1 MNAVLQ
7 HEHRSASGANGAVR
21 FRAAVIRWQAPV
33 RVHDGQDTSALSS
46 RRGGFSR
53 RFTGSDA
60 GFHVEPP
67 CCTTGGR
74 SGVRLFPRIGWCAD
88 PNAIS
93 EERRWSLTGADLR
106 AFTINQ
112 GIDQS
117 AFQGRTDVPPD
128 HDFEASTVAVVDT
141 EQHTTRGFG
150 SDQNPVGVFQ
160 NAVG

>member
-112 GIDQS
+112 VVAALRSFAGAMDRTRAGGRDASLTLDQRRRHTAIDDE
-117 AFQGRTDVPPD
+117 GG
-128 HDFEASTVAVVDT
+128 E
-141 EQHTTRGFG
+141 
-150 SDQNPVGVFQ
+150 
-160 NAVG
+160 